1 MSDRA
6 AAQTAKRSL
15 TARLSDVPGVVGV
28 GLARRNTDYVVKVD
42 LADAESARQVPS
54 AVDGVRV
61 VTQVV
66 GTVHAL

>member
-6 AAQTAKRSL
+6 AAQTAKRAL

-42 LADAESARQVPS
+42 LVDAETALQVPS

-61 VTQVV
+61 VTQVIGAV
-66 GTVHAL
+66 RAL